1 MSETPARHEHPSGE
15 QWTFGH
21 GDLRATVVEVGG
33 GLRTLTAGGRD
44 VLAGYG
50 VDEMASSG
58 RGQLLMPWPNRLRD
72 GRYRFDGTDQQLA
85 LSEPA
90 RGNASHGLVRWALWS
105 PLERSDA
112 ALTVGYRLHPQ
123 QGWSGCLDLTVRYE
137 LSGTGLV
144 VTATATNVGA
154 DRVPFGFGA
163 HPYVA
168 LGETRLSDVVLTVP
182 AAVQVLVDDQRKL
195 PTGTAPV
202 EQGDRDFRQARPLGS
217 TRLDTAFTDLERDH
231 DGRWQ
236 VRLGGLVDRPDVSIW
251 GDRAFGW
258 VQVFTDKG
266 EDSGVAGVR
275 GIAVEPLTCPADAFN
290 SGEGLV
296 VLEPGEQW
304 SGQWGLTVHA

>member
-1 MSETPARHEHPSGE
+1 MSEAPARYEHPSGE
-15 QWTFGH
+15 QWTVRH
-21 GDLRATVVEVGG
+21 GDLQATVVEVGG

-44 VLAGYG
+44 VLAGYD

-72 GRYRFDGTDQQLA
+72 GRYRFDGKEQQLA

-105 PLERSDA
+105 LLQRSDD

-123 QGWSGCLDLTVRYE
+123 QGWSGCLDLTVDYQLAE
-137 LSGTGLV
+137 AGLA
-144 VTATATNVGA
+144 VTTTATNVGR

-168 LGETRLSDVVLTVP
+168 LGDTPLSDVVLAVP
-182 AAVQVLVDDQRKL
+182 ASSQVLVDDARKL
-195 PTGTAPV
+195 PTGSAPV
-202 EQGDRDFRQARPLGS
+202 EQGERDFRRARPLGS
-217 TRLDTAFTDLERDH
+217 TRLDTSFTALERDG

-236 VRLGGLVDRPDVSIW
+236 VRIGGLVDRPDVSVW
-251 GDRAFGW
+251 GDGAFGW

-266 EDSGVAGVR
+266 EDAGVDGVR
-275 GIAVEPLTCPADAFN
+275 GIAVEPLSCPADAFN

-304 SGQWGLTVHA
+304 SGRWGLTVHV